1 LVNQL
6 MTFSRGQPSPKSK
19 VSLHHHLRE
28 FIGLLKP
35 IIPENI
41 AIDLRLQSDDLTVE
55 SDPTQLQQVVINLA
69 VNARDA
75 MPEGGCL
82 VIETKEVAL
91 EEDFCQ
97 GRPNLRPGRYALLR
111 VSDTGKGISD
121 DVLPFIF
128 DPFFTTKAVGKGT
141 GLGLPVVYGIVKD
154 HGGTTEAKS
163 RKGSGTIMS
172 IYLPISDQLVEEI
185 PTMSAEM
192 QGGTETLLLV
202 EDQPMLL
209 ELGRKAL
216 TALGYRV
223 LTAQDGVEALKIFAD
238 YHQKI
243 ALTILD
249 VVMPCMG
256 GIEAAKE
263 LTRLK
268 PELAVL
274 LTSGYSDSGKYGEE
288 IKAYEF
294 L

>member
-1 LVNQL
+1 
-6 MTFSRGQPSPKSK
+6 MK
-19 VSLHHHLRE
+19 
-28 FIGLLKP
+28 
-35 IIPENI
+35 
-41 AIDLRLQSDDLTVE
+41 A
-55 SDPTQLQQVVINLA
+55 LQQRILQEGKNLGNGILKVDGF
-69 VNARDA
+69 VNHQVDPALMEACGKEFAHRFA
-75 MPEGGCL
+75 SVGA
-82 VIETKEVAL
+82 TKVLTAEISGIAPAL
-91 EEDFCQ
+91 
-97 GRPNLRPGRYALLR
+97 
-111 VSDTGKGISD
+111 
-121 DVLPFIF
+121 
-128 DPFFTTKAVGKGT
+128 TTAIH
-141 GLGLPVVYGIVKD
+141 LGLPVVYGIVKD